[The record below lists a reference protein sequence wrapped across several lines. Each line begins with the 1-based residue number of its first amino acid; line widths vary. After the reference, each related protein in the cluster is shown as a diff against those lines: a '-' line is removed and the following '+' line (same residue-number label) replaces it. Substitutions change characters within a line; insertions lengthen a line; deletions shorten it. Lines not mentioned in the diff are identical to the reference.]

1 MSIDAFSVSAFNGPA
16 LWLLGMFGLEGGTR
30 RGLEFFRML
39 RVDKS
44 DDLLGCFFSLSLFF
58 CFLLEKW
65 GYREFLGNGVEF
77 QFLWNGSGLTSR
89 VKYLSKYLFVEI
101 GFFSSPKKFE
111 LLFLFHSYFSD
122 KVIRIR
128 LDHVE

>member
-58 CFLLEKW
+58 CFLLEKR
-65 GYREFLGNGVEF
+65 GCREFLGNGFGMGV
-77 QFLWNGSGLTSR
+77 
-89 VKYLSKYLFVEI
+89 
-101 GFFSSPKKFE
+101 
-111 LLFLFHSYFSD
+111 D
-122 KVIRIR
+122 
-128 LDHVE
+128 

>member
-44 DDLLGCFFSLSLFF
+44 DDLLGCFFSLSLFLF
-58 CFLLEKW
+58 SFSRKEGLPGISWKW
-65 GYREFLGNGVEF
+65 V
-77 QFLWNGSGLTSR
+77 WNGSGLTSR
-89 VKYLSKYLFVEI
+89 VKYLFVEI
-101 GFFSSPKKFE
+101 HFFFSSEEVRIIIPSY
-111 LLFLFHSYFSD
+111 LLFSD
-122 KVIRIR
+122 KVI
-128 LDHVE
+128 

>member
-1 MSIDAFSVSAFNGPA
+1 M
-16 LWLLGMFGLEGGTR
+16 GLPGI
-30 RGLEFFRML
+30 
-39 RVDKS
+39 S
-44 DDLLGCFFSLSLFF
+44 W
-58 CFLLEKW
+58 KW
-65 GYREFLGNGVEF
+65 V
-77 QFLWNGSGLTSR
+77 WNGSGLTSR
-89 VKYLSKYLFVEI
+89 VKYLFVEI

>member
-1 MSIDAFSVSAFNGPA
+1 MSKSHPLPESVSIDAFSVSAFNGPA

-44 DDLLGCFFSLSLFF
+44 DDLLGCFFSLSLFLF
-58 CFLLEKW
+58 SFSRKEGLPGISWKW
-65 GYREFLGNGVEF
+65 V
-77 QFLWNGSGLTSR
+77 WNGSGLTSR

-122 KVIRIR
+122 KVI
-128 LDHVE
+128 